1 MDDGVSRPKKW
12 ISRASDDVIGSYKS
26 ISKLIQKYSIPH
38 RVISG
43 GEESTHEV
51 LGKRF
56 VKEL

>member
-1 MDDGVSRPKKW
+1 V
-12 ISRASDDVIGSYKS
+12 SDDVTGTNKS
-26 ISKLIQKYSIPH
+26 ISKLIKKYSIPR